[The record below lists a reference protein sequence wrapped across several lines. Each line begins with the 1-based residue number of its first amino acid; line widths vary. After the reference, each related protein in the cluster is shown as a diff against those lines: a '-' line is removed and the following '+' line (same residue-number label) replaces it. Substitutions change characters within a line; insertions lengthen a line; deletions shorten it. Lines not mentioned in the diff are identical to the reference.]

1 MSSCTFGTCVP
12 APETV
17 PSPADFDLHLAL
29 HRLDCLGSHG
39 LLENHVYCR
48 EALAVLPEESLRP
61 PRLLT
66 GEDLI
71 ALGLAPGPLFR
82 EILAAVEDAQLNGEI
97 GDPEQARA
105 WVRARW
111 GALPQLLP

>member
-1 MSSCTFGTCVP
+1 
-12 APETV
+12 
-17 PSPADFDLHLAL
+17 
-29 HRLDCLGSHG
+29 
-39 LLENHVYCR
+39 
-48 EALAVLPEESLRP
+48 
-61 PRLLT
+61 LT